1 MQTVKSGFQQ
11 KPLKL
16 KPLVL
21 MLVSSFCLSSVSCF
35 AQAET
40 GDSAS
45 PAPLMAPQIAS
56 ETVPES
62 LPQII
67 PDPGTQFA
75 IQPIAESA
83 PAPTTEPTTD
93 PIIQPANV
101 QVSDQ
106 GLTHAADKNT
116 VSTPDQHQ
124 SMDQLATEDL
134 TAAST
139 LVQRLQPYVHSD
151 AVWTRYQAQ
160 KARMWLL
167 YASTERNQRGITQ
180 AAAQAEAEAVKLLE
194 QLESNQSISA
204 TTPIIASSKVLRRD
218 LWVTAELLKQQPG
231 FDCAADELAQAEV
244 TLVWAAAEHCELGWR
259 HSRELFAAAE
269 RLVDGASYQAAS
281 CHAASQSVA
290 ATPLARVSY
299 PSLAELNGNQKGCHG
314 VVGQWPIIA
323 GANPAA
329 DSQDTTNPASPAA
342 AIVIV
347 ASDPV
352 IAQTDNNSDSKPDVM
367 PAIQQESLAES
378 SPEPQATDS
387 SLHAAVG
394 VQ

>member
-45 PAPLMAPQIAS
+45 PTPLMAPQIVS

-62 LPQII
+62 LSEPLPQII
-67 PDPGTQFA
+67 PDPGTQSA

-83 PAPTTEPTTD
+83 SAPTTD
-93 PIIQPANV
+93 PIIQPANA

-106 GLTHAADKNT
+106 GLTQAADKNT

-124 SMDQLATEDL
+124 SMDQPATEDL
-134 TAAST
+134 SAASA

-259 HSRELFAAAE
+259 PSRERFASAE
-269 RLVDGASYQAAS
+269 RLVDSASYQAAS

-342 AIVIV
+342 AIVTV

-352 IAQTDNNSDSKPDVM
+352 IAQTNSNPDVM

>member
-21 MLVSSFCLSSVSCF
+21 MLASSFCLSSVSCF

-45 PAPLMAPQIAS
+45 PALLMAPQIVS
-56 ETVPES
+56 ETVPEP

-67 PDPGTQFA
+67 PDPGTQSA

-83 PAPTTEPTTD
+83 PAPTTD
-93 PIIQPANV
+93 PIIRPATA

-106 GLTHAADKNT
+106 GLTQAADKNT

-329 DSQDTTNPASPAA
+329 DSQDTTNPA
-342 AIVIV
+342 
-347 ASDPV
+347 
-352 IAQTDNNSDSKPDVM
+352 IAQTNSNPDVM

>member
-67 PDPGTQFA
+67 PDPGTQSA

-83 PAPTTEPTTD
+83 PEPTTD
-93 PIIQPANV
+93 PIIQPATA

-106 GLTHAADKNT
+106 GLTQAADKNT

-124 SMDQLATEDL
+124 SMDQPVTEDL

-342 AIVIV
+342 AIVTV

-352 IAQTDNNSDSKPDVM
+352 IAQTNSNPDVM

>member
-11 KPLKL
+11 KLLKL

-67 PDPGTQFA
+67 PDPGTQSA

-83 PAPTTEPTTD
+83 PAPTTD
-93 PIIQPANV
+93 PIIQPATA

-106 GLTHAADKNT
+106 GLTQAADKNT

-124 SMDQLATEDL
+124 SMDQPVTEDL

-281 CHAASQSVA
+281 CHTASQSVA

-329 DSQDTTNPASPAA
+329 DSQDTTNPA
-342 AIVIV
+342 
-347 ASDPV
+347 
-352 IAQTDNNSDSKPDVM
+352 IAQTNSNPDVM
-367 PAIQQESLAES
+367 PAIQQESLAESSPES

>member
-21 MLVSSFCLSSVSCF
+21 MLASSFCLSSVSCF

-45 PAPLMAPQIAS
+45 PTPLMAPQIVS

-62 LPQII
+62 LSEPLPQII
-67 PDPGTQFA
+67 PDPGTQSA

-83 PAPTTEPTTD
+83 SAPTTD
-93 PIIQPANV
+93 PIIQPANA

-106 GLTHAADKNT
+106 GLTQAADKNT

-124 SMDQLATEDL
+124 SMDQPATEDL
-134 TAAST
+134 SAASA

-204 TTPIIASSKVLRRD
+204 TTPIIASAKVLRRD
-218 LWVTAELLKQQPG
+218 LWVTAELLKQQSG

-259 HSRELFAAAE
+259 HSRELFASAE
-269 RLVDGASYQAAS
+269 RLVDSASYQAAS

-342 AIVIV
+342 PIVIV

-352 IAQTDNNSDSKPDVM
+352 LARTDSKPDVM

-378 SPEPQATDS
+378 PPELQTKDN
-387 SLHAAVG
+387 SLHAAGG

>member
-45 PAPLMAPQIAS
+45 PAPLMAPQIVS

-62 LPQII
+62 LSEPLPQII
-67 PDPGTQFA
+67 PDPGTQSA

-83 PAPTTEPTTD
+83 SAPTTD
-93 PIIQPANV
+93 PIIQPANA

-106 GLTHAADKNT
+106 GLTQAADKNT

-124 SMDQLATEDL
+124 SMDQPATEDL
-134 TAAST
+134 SAASA
-139 LVQRLQPYVHSD
+139 LVQRLQPYVQSD

-259 HSRELFAAAE
+259 HSRELFASAE
-269 RLVDGASYQAAS
+269 RLVDSASYQAAS

-342 AIVIV
+342 AIVTV

-352 IAQTDNNSDSKPDVM
+352 IAQTNSNPDVM

>member
-21 MLVSSFCLSSVSCF
+21 MLASSFCLSSVSCF

-45 PAPLMAPQIAS
+45 PAPLMAPQIVS

-67 PDPGTQFA
+67 PDPGTQSA

-83 PAPTTEPTTD
+83 PAPTTD

-101 QVSDQ
+101 QISDQ
-106 GLTHAADKNT
+106 GLTQAADKNT

-124 SMDQLATEDL
+124 SMDQPATEDL

-329 DSQDTTNPASPAA
+329 DAQDTTNPASPAA

-352 IAQTDNNSDSKPDVM
+352 IAQTNSNPDVM

>member
-45 PAPLMAPQIAS
+45 PAPLMAPQIVS

-67 PDPGTQFA
+67 PDLGTQSA
-75 IQPIAESA
+75 IQPIAELA
-83 PAPTTEPTTD
+83 PAPTTD
-93 PIIQPANV
+93 PIIQPATA

-106 GLTHAADKNT
+106 GLTQAADKNT

-323 GANPAA
+323 GANPAV

-352 IAQTDNNSDSKPDVM
+352 IAQTNSNPDIM

-378 SPEPQATDS
+378 SPEPQATDN

>member
-40 GDSAS
+40 GDSAR

-56 ETVPES
+56 ETVSES

-67 PDPGTQFA
+67 HDPGTQSA
-75 IQPIAESA
+75 IQPIAELA
-83 PAPTTEPTTD
+83 PAPTTD
-93 PIIQPANV
+93 PIIQPATA

-106 GLTHAADKNT
+106 GLTQAADKNT

-194 QLESNQSISA
+194 QLKSNQSISA

-342 AIVIV
+342 AIVTV

-352 IAQTDNNSDSKPDVM
+352 IAQTNSNPDVM

-387 SLHAAVG
+387 SLHGAVG